1 MAGGETTDILLV
13 DDEPLVRQVLRRV
26 LEAEGYR
33 VTEANSAADARRA
46 VLAAERG
53 FDLIL
58 LDQTMP
64 LESGIEAAPG
74 LRSMCPAAP
83 IILFT
88 GHAAL
93 HSPHITAVLEKPAAI
108 EDVLALVRLVL
119 ESGPAEAAPLLGY
132 PGDERKP

>member
-1 MAGGETTDILLV
+1 MAGGETIDILLV

-46 VLAAERG
+46 VLAAERA

-64 LESGIEAAPG
+64 LESGIDAAPG
-74 LRSMCPAAP
+74 LRSMCPAP

-93 HSPHITAVLEKPAAI
+93 HSPHITAVLEKPAPI

-119 ESGPAEAAPLLGY
+119 ESSPAEPALLLGY